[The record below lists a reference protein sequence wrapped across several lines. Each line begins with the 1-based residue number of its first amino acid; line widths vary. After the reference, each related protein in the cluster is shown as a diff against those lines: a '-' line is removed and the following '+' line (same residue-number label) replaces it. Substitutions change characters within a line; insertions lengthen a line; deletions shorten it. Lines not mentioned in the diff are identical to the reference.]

1 MYKSEK
7 ENIPIA
13 DVFKLHAEDIFRY
26 SYSILRSAYEA
37 QDAVQ
42 EVFLKYAESKNI
54 FREECSIK
62 TWLFT
67 ITRNYCYDITRKKK
81 HSAEKIQEDILFSV
95 DNPDYENLISLKE
108 AMKELTSEQNE
119 IIYLRDYE
127 GYTYKEIAE
136 VTGQSLENVKIK
148 LFRAKQ
154 SLRKILLEG

>member
-13 DVFKLHAEDIFRY
+13 DVFKLYAEDIFRY
-26 SYSILRSAYEA
+26 SYSILRNAYEA
-37 QDAVQ
+37 RDAVQ

-81 HSAEKIQEDILFSV
+81 HSAEKIQEDFLLPV
-95 DNPDYENLISLKE
+95 NNPDYENLISLKE
-108 AMKELTSEQNE
+108 AMKELTPDQNE

-127 GYTYKEIAE
+127 GYSYKEIAE
-136 VTGQSLENVKIK
+136 LTGQSLENVKIK